1 MSTSAITPAT
11 RTLRA
16 RHYVAYALACFLL
29 GSNWPAVRVLV
40 RDVPPMRAAG
50 LGYVVA
56 CLLTFLLSVHAD
68 APRPCG
74 AADWRR
80 LTVMAL
86 SLLAVPTGTIT
97 WAEQYINASLTAV
110 IYAALPLAVT
120 LIVRLTTRHRVPA
133 TAMIAMIIGALGIV
147 VLFFNGVPHT
157 SIGRTAALAVT
168 ASVFVCAW
176 GVVYASNAP
185 ARLTSTRAIAMQ
197 FAICALVTLSLSVLL
212 ESHRQA
218 NWNLSSIAALL
229 FIGVFCTSLMVVL
242 YYWLLKQIATFQV
255 ATIDLVVPVVAFLEG
270 VFFLQERITPAM
282 LAAAVVVLASTG
294 YVLRLTSPAPEP
306 QETSAASIQDTIS

>member
-1 MSTSAITPAT
+1 MI
-11 RTLRA
+11 
-16 RHYVAYALACFLL
+16 V
-29 GSNWPAVRVLV
+29 
-40 RDVPPMRAAG
+40 
-50 LGYVVA
+50 
-56 CLLTFLLSVHAD
+56 
-68 APRPCG
+68 
-74 AADWRR
+74 
-80 LTVMAL
+80 
-86 SLLAVPTGTIT
+86 GT
-97 WAEQYINASLTAV
+97 
-110 IYAALPLAVT
+110 
-120 LIVRLTTRHRVPA
+120 
-133 TAMIAMIIGALGIV
+133 LGIV

-157 SIGRTAALAVT
+157 WIGRIAALAVT

-197 FAICALVTLSLSVLL
+197 FAVCALVTLSLSVLL

-218 NWNLSSIAALL
+218 TWNLSSITALL

-270 VFFLQERITPAM
+270 VSFLEEKITWTM
-282 LAAAVVVLASTG
+282 TVAAAVVLASTA

-306 QETSAASIQDTIS
+306 QKTSAASIQGTT